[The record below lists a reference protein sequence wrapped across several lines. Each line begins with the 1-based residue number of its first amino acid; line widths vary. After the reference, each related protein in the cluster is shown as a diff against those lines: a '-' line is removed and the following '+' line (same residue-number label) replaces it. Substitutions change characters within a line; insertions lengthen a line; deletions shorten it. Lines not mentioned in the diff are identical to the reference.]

1 MSVARAQDL
10 VDLKR
15 EVAYSRVRVMGVPG
29 LLVQP
34 RALFT
39 TNKMNSNTKITLR
52 VLARI
57 QQYNSFCPITGD
69 SLAAEFQISWRKV
82 ASIVEE
88 LRDNG
93 HKIGSSNGDAPGYFW
108 ARTPE
113 ELSPTI
119 TRMKDQA
126 KKILARTNRMADWG
140 NAEPSI
146 FEQQEFIAQ

>member
-1 MSVARAQDL
+1 MANID
-10 VDLKR
+10 
-15 EVAYSRVRVMGVPG
+15 
-29 LLVQP
+29 
-34 RALFT
+34 T
-39 TNKMNSNTKITLR
+39 KMALR

-57 QQYNSFCPITGD
+57 QEHDSRAPITYD

-88 LRDNG
+88 LRDTG
-93 HKIGSSNGDAPGYFW
+93 HKIGSSNSEPHGCFL

-140 NAEPSI
+140 NREPSI
-146 FEQQEFIAQ
+146 FEQQEYIQA

>member
-1 MSVARAQDL
+1 VLRVLLIRNGKWRKVLRGYGEAPLAVPMRWAGHFR
-10 VDLKR
+10 R
-15 EVAYSRVRVMGVPG
+15 EESMA
-29 LLVQP
+29 
-34 RALFT
+34 
-39 TNKMNSNTKITLR
+39 NTDTKLALR

-57 QQYNSFCPITGD
+57 QQHDSRSPIMYD

-88 LRDNG
+88 LRDAG
-93 HKIGSSNGDAPGYFW
+93 HKIGSSNSEPHGCFL

-126 KKILARTNRMADWG
+126 KKILARTNRMADW
-140 NAEPSI
+140 NSMNPTI
-146 FEQQEFIAQ
+146 FEQQETIPA

>member
-1 MSVARAQDL
+1 M
-10 VDLKR
+10 KPNG
-15 EVAYSRVRVMGVPG
+15 EVA
-29 LLVQP
+29 L
-34 RALFT
+34 
-39 TNKMNSNTKITLR
+39 TLR

-57 QQYNSFCPITGD
+57 QQHDSACPITYD
-69 SLAAEFQISWRKV
+69 SIAAEFQISWRKV
-82 ASIVEE
+82 ATIVEQ
-88 LRDNG
+88 LRDAG
-93 HKIGSSNGDAPGYFW
+93 HKIGSSNSEPHGCFV

-146 FEQQEFIAQ
+146 FEQQETISA